1 MLRRIGTKF
10 AIGLLRFLAIL
21 PYGLVARFG
30 DGLGWLLYQVPSR
43 RRRIVHTNLSLCF
56 PQWSDE
62 KRAQIAQQHFRHAI
76 RSYVER
82 SVQWFGSQSK
92 LEKLVQVDS
101 AVDLTDPDL
110 PPTLFLGLH
119 FVGIEAG
126 SIFLNHALG
135 RRCGSL
141 YQPMSNPEL
150 EAVYSTLTANV
161 EKGLSTKL
169 TQWSDDWTASF
180 QKDGFATM
188 ACPGWMLGVV
198 SGNAEGVEG
207 WDFANV
213 FPGGGGNWGGS
224 FLTVPKQSEHP
235 DEAKEFAA
243 WITAPEQQVKAFQA
257 IGAFPSQVDA
267 LDDPAVVDMTNEF
280 FNNAPVG
287 QILGD
292 RAAAITVQPYKG
304 PKYSDILQ
312 AFQAA
317 LVRVDDGSNTPEQ
330 SWETFLSDVEQL

>member
-1 MLRRIGTKF
+1 MLTSAGTKL

-30 DGLGWLLYQVPSR
+30 DGLGWLLYQIPSR

-62 KRAQIAQQHFRHAI
+62 KREQIAQRHFRHAI

-101 AVDLTDPDL
+101 AIDLTDPDL

-150 EAVYSTLTANV
+150 EAVAKTARGRFGADMASRADSARVVLRWLRDRKPVMLGADMDYGLRNSTFVPFFGVPACTLTAVGRFAKVGHAQVVPFIGEVLPNY
-161 EKGLSTKL
+161 KGYRLKVFEPWRDYPSG
-169 TQWSDDWTASF
+169 DDDA
-180 QKDGFATM
+180 DARRM
-188 ACPGWMLGVV
+188 
-198 SGNAEGVEG
+198 NA
-207 WDFANV
+207 
-213 FPGGGGNWGGS
+213 
-224 FLTVPKQSEHP
+224 FLEEQIPRM
-235 DEAKEFAA
+235 
-243 WITAPEQQVKAFQA
+243 PEQYYWVHKRFKTRPP
-257 IGAFPSQVDA
+257 GMPS
-267 LDDPAVVDMTNEF
+267 L
-280 FNNAPVG
+280 
-287 QILGD
+287 
-292 RAAAITVQPYKG
+292 Y
-304 PKYSDILQ
+304 
-312 AFQAA
+312 
-317 LVRVDDGSNTPEQ
+317 
-330 SWETFLSDVEQL
+330 

>member
-150 EAVYSTLTANV
+150 EAVAKAARGRFGADMASRADSARVVLRWLRDRKPVMLGADMDYGLRNSTFVPFFGVPACTLTAV
-161 EKGLSTKL
+161 GRFAKVGHAQVVPFIGEVLPDYKGYRLKVFEPWQDYPSG
-169 TQWSDDWTASF
+169 DDDIDARR
-180 QKDGFATM
+180 M
-188 ACPGWMLGVV
+188 
-198 SGNAEGVEG
+198 NA
-207 WDFANV
+207 
-213 FPGGGGNWGGS
+213 
-224 FLTVPKQSEHP
+224 FLEQQIPRM
-235 DEAKEFAA
+235 
-243 WITAPEQQVKAFQA
+243 PEQYYWVHKRFKTRPL
-257 IGAFPSQVDA
+257 GMPSV
-267 LDDPAVVDMTNEF
+267 
-280 FNNAPVG
+280 
-287 QILGD
+287 
-292 RAAAITVQPYKG
+292 Y
-304 PKYSDILQ
+304 
-312 AFQAA
+312 
-317 LVRVDDGSNTPEQ
+317 
-330 SWETFLSDVEQL
+330 

>member
-10 AIGLLRFLAIL
+10 AIGLLKFLAIL

-150 EAVYSTLTANV
+150 EAVAKAARGRFGADMASRADSARVVLRWLRDRKPVMLGADMDYGLRNSTFVPFFGVPACTLTAVGRFAKVGHAQVVPFIGEVLPNY
-161 EKGLSTKL
+161 KGYRLKVFEPWQDYPSG
-169 TQWSDDWTASF
+169 DDDIDARR
-180 QKDGFATM
+180 M
-188 ACPGWMLGVV
+188 
-198 SGNAEGVEG
+198 NA
-207 WDFANV
+207 
-213 FPGGGGNWGGS
+213 
-224 FLTVPKQSEHP
+224 FLEQQIPRM
-235 DEAKEFAA
+235 
-243 WITAPEQQVKAFQA
+243 PEQYYWLHKRFKTRPP
-257 IGAFPSQVDA
+257 GMPSV
-267 LDDPAVVDMTNEF
+267 
-280 FNNAPVG
+280 
-287 QILGD
+287 
-292 RAAAITVQPYKG
+292 Y
-304 PKYSDILQ
+304 
-312 AFQAA
+312 
-317 LVRVDDGSNTPEQ
+317 
-330 SWETFLSDVEQL
+330 

>member
-1 MLRRIGTKF
+1 MLRSAGTKL
-10 AIGLLRFLAIL
+10 AIGLLKFLAIL

-30 DGLGWLLYQVPSR
+30 DGLGWLLYQIPSR

-56 PQWSDE
+56 PQWSDDE
-62 KRAQIAQQHFRHAI
+62 RERIAQRHFRHAI

-150 EAVYSTLTANV
+150 EAVAKAARGRFGADMASRADSARVVLRWLRDRKPVMLGADMDYGLRNSTFVPFFGVPACTLTAVGRFAKVGHAQVVPFIGEVLPNY
-161 EKGLSTKL
+161 KGYRLKVFEPWQDYPSG
-169 TQWSDDWTASF
+169 DDDTDARR
-180 QKDGFATM
+180 M
-188 ACPGWMLGVV
+188 
-198 SGNAEGVEG
+198 NA
-207 WDFANV
+207 
-213 FPGGGGNWGGS
+213 
-224 FLTVPKQSEHP
+224 FLEEQIPLM
-235 DEAKEFAA
+235 
-243 WITAPEQQVKAFQA
+243 PEQYYWVHKRFKTRPP
-257 IGAFPSQVDA
+257 GMPSV
-267 LDDPAVVDMTNEF
+267 
-280 FNNAPVG
+280 
-287 QILGD
+287 
-292 RAAAITVQPYKG
+292 Y
-304 PKYSDILQ
+304 
-312 AFQAA
+312 
-317 LVRVDDGSNTPEQ
+317 
-330 SWETFLSDVEQL
+330 

>member
-1 MLRRIGTKF
+1 LCLLFAALRAYIGPVVRIGQHAAPRAGATRAAPAVDRSTRMLRRIGTKF
-10 AIGLLRFLAIL
+10 AIGLLKFLAIL

-30 DGLGWLLYQVPSR
+30 DGLGWLLYQIPSR

-62 KRAQIAQQHFRHAI
+62 KRAQIAQRHFRHAI

-82 SVQWFGSQSK
+82 SVQWFGSQRK

-150 EAVYSTLTANV
+150 EAVAKAARGRFGADMASRADSARVVLRWLRDRKPVMLGADMDYGLRNSTFVPFFGVPACTLTAVGRFAKVGHAQVVPFIGEVLPNY
-161 EKGLSTKL
+161 KGYRLKVFEPWQDYPSG
-169 TQWSDDWTASF
+169 DDDIDARR
-180 QKDGFATM
+180 M
-188 ACPGWMLGVV
+188 
-198 SGNAEGVEG
+198 NA
-207 WDFANV
+207 
-213 FPGGGGNWGGS
+213 
-224 FLTVPKQSEHP
+224 FLEEQIPRM
-235 DEAKEFAA
+235 
-243 WITAPEQQVKAFQA
+243 PEQYYWVHKRFKTRPP
-257 IGAFPSQVDA
+257 GMPSV
-267 LDDPAVVDMTNEF
+267 
-280 FNNAPVG
+280 
-287 QILGD
+287 
-292 RAAAITVQPYKG
+292 Y
-304 PKYSDILQ
+304 
-312 AFQAA
+312 
-317 LVRVDDGSNTPEQ
+317 
-330 SWETFLSDVEQL
+330 